1 MFCCHYYCF
10 ICTSENLFIVYSRFA
25 IDRGGTFTEVFCL
38 CPGGKVRVM
47 KLLSVDP
54 ANYPDAPREGIRRI
68 LESETKMK
76 MPAEDPIDTSL
87 IQWIRIRVA
96 MKIFEGFGAALF
108 KEFTIGW
115 ETVTAVHYTRHGTCF
130 NHLLH

>member
-1 MFCCHYYCF
+1 M
-10 ICTSENLFIVYSRFA
+10 
-25 IDRGGTFTEVFCL
+25 
-38 CPGGKVRVM
+38 M

-68 LESETKMK
+68 LESETKIK

-96 MKIFEGFGAALF
+96 TNIYEGFGAALF
-108 KEFTIGW
+108 KDMIGW
-115 ETVTAVHYTRHGTCF
+115 ETVSAVQYTRPGTHI